1 MRKKETNGLLL
12 NELDGESNAH
22 QGRSLRLVDLK
33 SKVFGLWLIDRL
45 QGRSRHHA
53 V

>member
-1 MRKKETNGLLL
+1 MRKKERNGILLK
-12 NELDGESNAH
+12 ELDGESNAH
-22 QGRSLRLVDLK
+22 LDRSVDLK
-33 SKVFGLWLIDRL
+33 SKVFGLWLIDQL